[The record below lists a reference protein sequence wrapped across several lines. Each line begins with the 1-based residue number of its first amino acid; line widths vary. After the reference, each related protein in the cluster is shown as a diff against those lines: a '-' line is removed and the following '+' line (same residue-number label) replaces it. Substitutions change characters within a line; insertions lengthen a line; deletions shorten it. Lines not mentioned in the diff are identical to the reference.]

1 MTVSFKYFDSIWCLG
16 HFYRNYNGQTI
27 LFEDGSKIKVI
38 SDVKDSKI
46 LKYLSNLFHVYCLV
60 KKIEYKTLKDKVSMK
75 TMDKF
80 SMKTILM
87 CIIYQVTLY
96 IKLLWFC

>member
-38 SDVKDSKI
+38 SNVKDSTI
-46 LKYLSNLFHVYCLV
+46 LKYLSNLFHVYCL
-60 KKIEYKTLKDKVSMK
+60 KV
-75 TMDKF
+75 
-80 SMKTILM
+80 
-87 CIIYQVTLY
+87 C
-96 IKLLWFC
+96 